1 MSDRF
6 ALVLLA
12 LPLALAACNDN
23 SGLAAQPSTQFAESP
38 AAQTSSTEVAET
50 STETAKGPISK
61 PYRDVLEVF
70 HDRDHYERYL
80 EFQQRL
86 AERFKD
92 ICGDTFCGGD
102 YADLAPTGL
111 TCSASGN
118 GATIKECLW
127 AFGGSQAIVD
137 GATGSVRVHATT
149 FACTIPVRARTTSFV
164 TAMSASADP
173 LYEIIPGH
181 DRAFVDGLYACL
193 QTSAPLPEAPPGR
206 YVDAIEGA
214 SDEELVRFIQVR
226 SALTNRFDET
236 CGDTFC
242 RGEYPAIAPLN
253 LRCSLDQQTGEIG
266 ACTWAFSAASPRVDT
281 ASGAV
286 IARQQT
292 FTCPLPVHGP
302 FVEFLAALGNAED
315 PLTQPLPHST
325 LSINDALTSC
335 LVGP

>member
-6 ALVLLA
+6 ALSLLA
-12 LPLALAACNDN
+12 LPLVLAACNDN
-23 SGLAAQPSTQFAESP
+23 SDLTAQQSTQFVDNP
-38 AAQTSSTEVAET
+38 AAPISSTEVAEA
-50 STETAKGPISK
+50 STETAQRPASK
-61 PYRDVLEVF
+61 LYRDVLEVL
-70 HDRDHYERYL
+70 HDRDQYERYL
-80 EFQQRL
+80 EFRERL
-86 AERFKD
+86 AGRFKD

-111 TCSASGN
+111 TCSASGD

-137 GATGSVRVHATT
+137 GATGSVRVRATT
-149 FACTIPVRARTTSFV
+149 FACTIPVRARATSFV

-181 DRAFVDGLYACL
+181 DRAFVDGLYTCL
-193 QTSAPLPEAPPGR
+193 EASAPLPEAPPGR

-214 SDEELVRFIQVR
+214 SDEELVRFIEVR
-226 SALTNRFDET
+226 SALTSRFDET
-236 CGDTFC
+236 CDGTFC
-242 RGEYPAIAPLN
+242 RGEYPAITPLN

-302 FVEFLAALGNAED
+302 FVDFLATLGSAED
-315 PLTQPLPHST
+315 PLNQPLPHST
-325 LSINDALTSC
+325 LSINDALASC